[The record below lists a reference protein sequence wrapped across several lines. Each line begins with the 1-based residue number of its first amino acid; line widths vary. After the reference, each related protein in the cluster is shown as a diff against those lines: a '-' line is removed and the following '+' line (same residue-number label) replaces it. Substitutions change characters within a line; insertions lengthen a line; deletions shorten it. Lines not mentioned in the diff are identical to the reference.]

1 MNFNEYQKLASKTAI
16 YLDKF
21 KACGYVGIPEE
32 VIKYLGLSYTSN
44 GLGEVGEIQGK
55 VKKILRD
62 QAGQITEENKKDLAK
77 ELGDVLWYVSA
88 MSSELGLSLDD
99 VAKGN
104 IDKLFSR
111 KKRNQLNGSGDDR

>member
-1 MNFNEYQKLASKTAI
+1 MNFEEYQKLASQTAI

-21 KACGYVGIPEE
+21 LNENPGLQDRFVN
-32 VIKYLGLSYTSN
+32 YLGLSYTSN

-62 QAGQITEENKKDLAK
+62 QGGIITDENREDLKK

-88 MSSELGLSLDD
+88 MCSELGLSLDE
-99 VAKGN
+99 VAESN
-104 IDKLFSR
+104 IDKLFDR
-111 KKRNQLNGSGDDR
+111 KKRNKLEGSGDNR

>member
-1 MNFNEYQKLASKTAI
+1 MNFEEYQKLASQTAI

-21 KACGYVGIPEE
+21 LNENPGLPDRFVN
-32 VIKYLGLSYTSN
+32 YLGLSYTSN

-62 QAGQITEENKKDLAK
+62 QGGIITDENREDLKK

-88 MSSELGLSLDD
+88 MCSELGLSLDE
-99 VAKGN
+99 VAESN
-104 IDKLFSR
+104 IDKLFDR
-111 KKRNQLNGSGDDR
+111 KKRNKLEGSGDNR

>member
-1 MNFNEYQKLASKTAI
+1 MDFKEYQKLASQTAI

-21 KACGYVGIPEE
+21 KMIYERIPEP
-32 VIKYLGLSYTSN
+32 VMKYLGLSYTAN

-62 QAGQITEENKKDLAK
+62 QGGNITDANREDLMK

-88 MSSELGLSLDD
+88 MCSELGLSMEE
-99 VAKGN
+99 VAQSN
-104 IDKLFSR
+104 IDKLFDR
-111 KKRNQLNGSGDDR
+111 KQRDKLTGSGDNR